1 MQELWDI
8 KEGERFVDDGW
19 AAASASQAEI
29 VAWRR
34 IGPEELEVQALPG
47 WKSPLWRWVGR
58 GLEILR
64 PEGNWLLPM
73 VRRESFRW
81 REANRKGW
89 MASRGV
95 WVDAAAKEGVWFD
108 QHGWPQRPGDLDE
121 AQRSPWSLGREAD
134 GSGVLAKW
142 ELQDDATALA
152 WLDDSFEWGP
162 FTCKTR
168 RPWLIVSN
176 GKKRIAYWVGNEHW
190 AWAMMDRGLLRL
202 MMGRGGGWEAEAI
215 VKPLMLD

>member
-8 KEGERFVDDGW
+8 KEGSGSVAGGW
-19 AAASASQAEI
+19 AAASASQVEV

-34 IGPEELEVQALPG
+34 VAPGELEVQALPG
-47 WKSPLWRWVGR
+47 WKAPLWRWAGG

-64 PEGNWLLPM
+64 PEGHWVLQM
-73 VRRESFRW
+73 SRRESFTW
-81 REANRKGW
+81 LEAGRKGW

-95 WVDAAAKEGVWFD
+95 LVSDAAKSGVWFD
-108 QHGWPQRPGDLDE
+108 QQGWPQRPEDLDE
-121 AQRSPWSLGREAD
+121 AQKSPWTLAGEVD

-152 WLDDSFEWGP
+152 WLDDSFQSGP
-162 FTCKTR
+162 FTCKAR
-168 RPWLIVSN
+168 RPWMVVSN

-202 MMGRGGGWEAEAI
+202 MMGRGGGWETEAI
-215 VKPLMLD
+215 FKPLMLE